1 MRRLAILG
9 MAAVTFYLG
18 YLSSTARTSAADDP
32 ISSSPS
38 VRRPSNLVGQDRSQ
52 ATREVAQ
59 GKSVDADRAKVIT
72 PVPMVSNLDPNF
84 RPIDLN
90 SALRLAGVENPELN
104 VSRQRVVEA
113 VALRQLA
120 AAQILPTINL
130 GTNYDNHTGV
140 LQQSNGNILSLN
152 RSAVFVGAGANA
164 VAAGTVNIPGFFL
177 TGNVAEGV
185 YGYLVS
191 RQVVAERGFAN
202 DAARNQ
208 VFLSVALAYCDLL
221 KAEGRRAVALQVR
234 GEVEKVYKLV
244 AAYSK
249 VGRAPPSDADRF
261 ATELT
266 RRQADVQRSDG
277 EIQVASAR
285 LCELLNL
292 DPSIRLHPTDAWVV
306 PAEIV
311 PPQAPVG
318 ELIALGLLRRP
329 ELAERRAVIRAALL
343 SLKGSKV
350 LPFSPTII
358 AGFSAGGFG
367 GGSNLVSPVF
377 GGFGARSDLDV
388 VAYWSIRNLG
398 VGNAALINVAKARLR
413 TTQYQEIAVL
423 DRVRAEVAEAYAKAH
438 ARFAL
443 IGTTEQAV
451 RSATEGFRKDL
462 TRAEEAVGLPI
473 EVVDSLRLLA
483 ESRYAYLEAIVG
495 YNRAQFELYV
505 STGQPP
511 ADALARPVPT
521 EGIVPPG
528 LTSAPSVAPS
538 ATTLPVLPPPPAGP
552 LGPFA
557 NPVAGRTDR

>member
-1 MRRLAILG
+1 MLAAG
-9 MAAVTFYLG
+9 MTSCVLVALTTVAAAGGKDGPGSPPKTGGLARASTRQEG
-18 YLSSTARTSAADDP
+18 ASTA
-32 ISSSPS
+32 
-38 VRRPSNLVGQDRSQ
+38 NL
-52 ATREVAQ
+52 ATIAP
-59 GKSVDADRAKVIT
+59 
-72 PVPMVSNLDPNF
+72 PVPMTSSLDPNF

-104 VSRQRVVEA
+104 LSRQRVVEA

-130 GTNYDNHTGV
+130 GTNYDNHTGN

-164 VAAGTVNIPGFFL
+164 VAAGTVNIPGLLL

-185 YGYLVS
+185 YGFLVA

-202 DAARNQ
+202 DAVRNQ
-208 VFLSVALAYCDLL
+208 VFLSVTLAYCDLL
-221 KAEGRRAVALQVR
+221 QAEGRRAVALQVR
-234 GEVEKVYKLV
+234 DEAAKVYRLV

-249 VGRAPPSDADRF
+249 VGKALQSDADRF
-261 ATELT
+261 ATELA
-266 RRQADVQRSDG
+266 RRQADVQRADG

-292 DPSIRLHPTDAWVV
+292 DPSVRLHPTDAWVV
-306 PAEIV
+306 PTEIF
-311 PPQAPVG
+311 PPQVPVA
-318 ELIALGLLRRP
+318 ELIAVALLRRP
-329 ELAERRAVIRAALL
+329 ELAERRAVIREALL
-343 SLKGSKV
+343 SLRGSKV

-377 GGFGARSDLDV
+377 GGFGTRSDLDV
-388 VAYWSIRNLG
+388 VAYWSIRNMG
-398 VGNAALINVAKARLR
+398 VGNVALINLAKARLK

-423 DRVRAEVAEAYAKAH
+423 DQVRAEVAEAYAKAH

-451 RSATEGFRKDL
+451 RSATDGFRKDL
-462 TRAEEAVGLPI
+462 TRAEGAVGLPI

-483 ESRYAYLEAIVG
+483 ESRFAYLEAIVG

-505 STGQPP
+505 ATGQPP
-511 ADALARPVPT
+511 ADALARAVPT
-521 EGIVPPG
+521 AGVVPPG
-528 LTSAPSVAPS
+528 SGVPGPAQPAGARPLSSPTGLNPPAS
-538 ATTLPVLPPPPAGP
+538 PPPPAGP
-552 LGPFA
+552 NGPVVNPGLGR
-557 NPVAGRTDR
+557 AGR